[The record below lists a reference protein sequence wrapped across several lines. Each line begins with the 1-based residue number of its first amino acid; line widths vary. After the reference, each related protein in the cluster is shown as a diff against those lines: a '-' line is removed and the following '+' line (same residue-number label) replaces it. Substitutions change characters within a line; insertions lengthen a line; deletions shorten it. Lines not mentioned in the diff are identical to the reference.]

1 MIVEIEGSTETK
13 REHVERA
20 AYFFESVLFKR
31 KLPSLVLNIEL
42 IYRLKH
48 KEETEGD
55 CIWEDRRTK
64 PREFTIRLDSSN
76 NLSTLIETLAHEMV
90 HVKQYATGEMKD
102 SRLSLDTVYWHGK
115 EIDCNKVHYYDW
127 PWEIEASG
135 RETGLYV
142 RYMEEFGYTH
152 EKWARGFI

>member
-13 REHVERA
+13 RKHVEQA

-42 IYRLKH
+42 IHRLKY
-48 KEETEGD
+48 KEDTEGD

-76 NLSTLIETLAHEMV
+76 PLATLIETLAHEMV
-90 HVKQYATGEMKD
+90 HVKQYALGEMKD
-102 SRLSLDTVYWHGK
+102 SGISLDLVYWQNK
-115 EIDCNKVHYYDW
+115 EYDSSNVHYYDW
-127 PWEIEASG
+127 PWEIEAAG

-142 RYMEEFGYTH
+142 RYMEKFEYTH
-152 EKWARGFI
+152 EKWAKGFI

>member
-1 MIVEIEGSTETK
+1 MIVNVTGSTEKK
-13 REHVERA
+13 RKHVEEA
-20 AYFFESVLFKR
+20 AHFFERLLFKR
-31 KLPSLVLNIEL
+31 KLPSLILNVDL
-42 IYRLKH
+42 IYRLKY

-55 CIWEDRRTK
+55 CVWEDRRTK

-102 SRLSLDTVYWHGK
+102 TSLESVIWLGEDY
-115 EIDCNKVHYYDW
+115 DCNKIHYYDW
-127 PWEIEASG
+127 PWEIEAAG

-142 RYMEEFGYTH
+142 RYMEEFDYTN
-152 EKWARGFI
+152 EKWAKGFI

>member
-1 MIVEIEGSTETK
+1 MIVQIEGSTKTK
-13 REHVERA
+13 KKHVEQA

-42 IYRLKH
+42 IHRLKY
-48 KEETEGD
+48 KEDTEGD

-76 NLSTLIETLAHEMV
+76 NLADLIETLAHEMV
-90 HVKQYATGEMKD
+90 HVKQYALGEMKD
-102 SRLSLDTVYWHGK
+102 SGISLDLVYWQNK
-115 EIDCNKVHYYDW
+115 EYDSSNVHYYDW
-127 PWEIEASG
+127 PWEIEAAG

-142 RYMEEFGYTH
+142 RYMEEFDYTH
-152 EKWARGFI
+152 EKWAKGFI